1 MTIMMMIGMWT
12 KIVVSGK
19 INRRQMNK
27 SFLYA
32 FCLFLSLGAMLTAC
46 SSDDSESE
54 QTTTKMEAGKTY
66 HMTVNATKEG
76 DTRALSD
83 SGSNIVATWST
94 TEDIDVQYNG
104 SSLGTLHPHPNDDAS
119 KAYLSG
125 TVTPKVDI
133 EALPVK
139 MTLQFPRKDMN
150 YTGQDGTL
158 EKISTHYDY
167 ATATANFNLVDGI
180 LTPPE
185 TTPVPFKSQQAIVKF
200 ILKDASGNAL
210 ENVSELR
217 LRVSATN
224 LKKTGSTTGDIT
236 ITPVM
241 DKLPVKNEL
250 YAALSGINNTQVT
263 LTARV
268 NTGGTDSYY
277 VYRKDN
283 VTFANGTYRPI
294 TVKMSPLTNGIS
306 LANINPGYIGWVVGS
321 DGNVYAEPADVQE
334 GYTAVAMVAYVY
346 KDNSDVV
353 HSLAI
358 ALEDESGEMNQS
370 NASTAASGRNSSSSK
385 YYIAGGTWRLPSLAD
400 WKNMFIGCGNGA
412 SSNATKVNYTC
423 FNAKLTT
430 VGTALKNNYYW
441 SSSAGYHVLSF
452 DGTEVDMSE
461 TDALGGLALHYVRA
475 CFEFPSPD

>member
-1 MTIMMMIGMWT
+1 
-12 KIVVSGK
+12 
-19 INRRQMNK
+19 MNK

-104 SSLGTLHPHPNDDAS
+104 SSLGTLHPHPDDDAS

-133 EALPVK
+133 EALPVE

-167 ATATANFNLVDGI
+167 ATATANFNLVNGI

-185 TTPVPFKSQQAIVKF
+185 TTPVPFESQQAIVKF

-210 ENVSELR
+210 DNVSELR

-283 VTFANGTYRPI
+283 VTFKNGTYRPI

-321 DGNVYAEPADVQE
+321 NGKVYAKTTDVPS
-334 GYTAVAMVAYVY
+334 GYQAVAMVAHVY
-346 KDNSDVV
+346 KEVVKVVEDNKEVDKVVV

-370 NASTAASGRNSSSSK
+370 NASAAASGRNSSSSK

-412 SSNATKVNYTC
+412 SIEDTEVNYTC
-423 FNAKLTT
+423 FNAKLAT
-430 VGTALKNNYYW
+430 VGTALKKNYYW
-441 SSSAGYHVLSF
+441 SSSADHHVLSF

-461 TDALGGLALHYVRA
+461 TDALDGLATHYVRA
-475 CFEFPSPD
+475 CFEFPSPSSD